1 MAAKSPVMLLLGFG
15 PNVGHHVSE
24 AFAAKGYIVARASRK
39 IKEEE
44 STATQINIPIDLS
57 DPESVIGVFSKLKDT
72 HGFPSVV
79 VYNAGAGIP
88 PNDEKDPLSIPL
100 ANFTRDLNINTT
112 SAFVAAQQAALGFA
126 QLSPTASKTFIF
138 TGNILNTT
146 TIASL
151 LNSGVG
157 KSATAHI
164 IQSAAIAY
172 KDRGYKYVNHPLLM
186 M

>member
-57 DPESVIGVFSKLKDT
+57 DPESVIAVFSKLKDT

-79 VYNAGAGIP
+79 VYNG
-88 PNDEKDPLSIPL
+88 
-100 ANFTRDLNINTT
+100 T
-112 SAFVAAQQAALGFA
+112 SSFHYL
-126 QLSPTASKTFIF
+126 K
-138 TGNILNTT
+138 LNTT
-146 TIASL
+146 FILTVKQLVQAFHQTMRRIPSPFPWRTSL
-151 LNSGVG
+151 E
-157 KSATAHI
+157 I
-164 IQSAAIAY
+164 
-172 KDRGYKYVNHPLLM
+172 
-186 M
+186 